1 MNEVVFTY
9 LFMYVFNIMVFGLM
23 KGLLR
28 MYWVMELHMFIA
40 LIDLN
45 VLIF

>member
-9 LFMYVFNIMVFGLM
+9 LFMYELSFKVCGLM

-28 MYWVMELHMFIA
+28 IDGVMGLHMFIA
-40 LIDLN
+40 LVD
-45 VLIF
+45 